1 MVSLEMLATLGH
13 VVKMERRSVL
23 NPNKDISLLLYL
35 LEDKNMTKVCRSLEV
50 FFFACVSRTCS
61 LLYIYKCASFNV
73 SVCLFRV
80 IQAYLGGQVPKAQ
93 RVMTDQR

>member
-50 FFFACVSRTCS
+50 FFLFFLHVCPVLAIF
-61 LLYIYKCASFNV
+61 YIFTNV
-73 SVCLFRV
+73 HHLMSVFVCL
-80 IQAYLGGQVPKAQ
+80 G
-93 RVMTDQR
+93 